1 MANGSY
7 SGESPD
13 PYGSAA
19 EVPFAAHETFA
30 QGEPDDNQ
38 HVGVGPF
45 AGGATRSRPGA
56 LLQMSR
62 KKIALRAELEIETA
76 RIQEA
81 LPSLTE
87 AENAELRAML
97 ASEDSKLDAD
107 VTAPQAEAERIARE
121 ETAAKHVRPMM
132 VPLSKAASQM
142 VQAKAE
148 RRIARG
154 VYLSAETLVTEAG
167 KHAFG
172 ARS

>member
-13 PYGSAA
+13 PYASAA

-30 QGEPDDNQ
+30 QGEPDANE
-38 HVGVGPF
+38 HVGVGPY
-45 AGGATRSRPGA
+45 AAHSRPAA
-56 LLQMSR
+56 LLQMLR

-87 AENAELRAML
+87 AENAELRATL
-97 ASEDSKLDAD
+97 ASEDSKLEAD
-107 VTAPQAEAERIARE
+107 VTALRAEAERIARE
-121 ETAAKHVRPMM
+121 EAAAKHVRPMT

-142 VQAKAE
+142 VQ
-148 RRIARG
+148 
-154 VYLSAETLVTEAG
+154 LSAVSREAFICRR
-167 KHAFG
+167 KRRH
-172 ARS
+172 RSR